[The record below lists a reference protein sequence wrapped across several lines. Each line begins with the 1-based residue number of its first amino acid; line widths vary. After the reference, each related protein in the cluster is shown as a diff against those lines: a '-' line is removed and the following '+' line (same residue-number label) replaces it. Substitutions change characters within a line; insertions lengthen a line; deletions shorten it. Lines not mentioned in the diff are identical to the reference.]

1 MGFFNFIETF
11 FFISLGITFVLIL
24 LLVYH
29 FKQRMNALEQ
39 KCDTMFEIINN
50 IVKELTV
57 LRNTQVAPPMF
68 YGAFPPN
75 MNDVYKRMD
84 NTNERVLVSDEDTSG
99 SEYDSNDDDES
110 DGDEENNDSEGE
122 DEQHNENQD
131 GEIDDEDSD
140 VESVEVEPEQKS
152 IKIVNVNISDSIDV
166 EEITNSEQPEE
177 TEFVDEDNNGIEPI
191 EVENIHVEKLNP
203 VEPVPVV
210 ADDVDDSA
218 SITSTN
224 KDVYKKMTL
233 AALKTIAITKGLCSD
248 ASKLKKTDLLKLLE
262 ESE

>member
-68 YGAFPPN
+68 YGAFPSN
-75 MNDVYKRMD
+75 MNEIYKQME
-84 NTNERVLVSDEDTSG
+84 NTGEKVLVSDDDTSG
-99 SEYDSNDDDES
+99 SDYDTNNEEDEES
-110 DGDEENNDSEGE
+110 DGEEDGEESDGEESDGEESDGEEENND
-122 DEQHNENQD
+122 
-131 GEIDDEDSD
+131 
-140 VESVEVEPEQKS
+140 PEKKT
-152 IKIVNVNISDSIDV
+152 IKIVNVNISDTIDV
-166 EEITNSEQPEE
+166 EEINNTEQLDDADGG
-177 TEFVDEDNNGIEPI
+177 DEDNNGIEPI
-191 EVENIHVEKLNP
+191 EVDNIHVEKLNP
-203 VEPVPVV
+203 IV
-210 ADDVDDSA
+210 ADDVDDST

-224 KDVYKKMTL
+224 KEVYKKMTL